1 MLAARTC
8 VEYPEHAV
16 LDTLKPLVKREP
28 VTQSVTKGIPTLERE
43 ERQVFG
49 RNHRAH
55 APRGHAVLDALRP
68 PLSSSTWR
76 ESVEYVYNNQRT
88 CVNRSQTIH
97 RITA

>member
-49 RNHRAH
+49 RN
-55 APRGHAVLDALRP
+55 AVPMLRVGMP
-68 PLSSSTWR
+68 FWTL
-76 ESVEYVYNNQRT
+76 
-88 CVNRSQTIH
+88 CVRP
-97 RITA
+97 

>member
-8 VEYPEHAV
+8 VEYPE
-16 LDTLKPLVKREP
+16 
-28 VTQSVTKGIPTLERE
+28 
-43 ERQVFG
+43 
-49 RNHRAH
+49 
-55 APRGHAVLDALRP
+55 HAVLDALRP

-88 CVNRSQTIH
+88 CVNRIQTIH